1 MLDLWT
7 VNNACNKNTTSRKK
21 HNTERKISTKRV
33 DEDMV
38 VHLRGP
44 SWFFI
49 VGDLRRRTHSASDV
63 DAVDGFRCHQC

>member
-1 MLDLWT
+1 MRDLWT
-7 VNNACNKNTTSRKK
+7 VNNACNKKTTRRKK

-44 SWFFI
+44 LWFFI
-49 VGDLRRRTHSASDV
+49 EGDLRRRTNSASNVDV
-63 DAVDGFRCHQC
+63 DVFRCHR